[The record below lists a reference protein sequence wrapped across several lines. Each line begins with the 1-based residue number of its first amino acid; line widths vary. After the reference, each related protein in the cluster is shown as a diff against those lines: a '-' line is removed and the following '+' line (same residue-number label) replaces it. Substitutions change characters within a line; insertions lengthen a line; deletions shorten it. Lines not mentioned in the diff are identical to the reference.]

1 MSNKILIELLGD
13 ASPFLE
19 TIFQSL
25 EANKVDVRN
34 YELDHICY
42 RVETIE
48 RYEALKKALSPL
60 GKLLVESQIGGR
72 SIATFQLHKPIVFQ
86 NRQIHV
92 LELPAPKTGSFY
104 KEGFEHVE
112 FVIDTPFEN
121 FMQKHSHLSFK
132 TKGMSKAVNPEISL
146 RYDDFA
152 VKFHHHTLAYVIEFL
167 D

>member
-1 MSNKILIELLGD
+1 MSNKKLEALLGD
-13 ASPFLE
+13 TRPFLE
-19 TIFQSL
+19 TIFQRL
-25 EANKVDVRN
+25 ETDKVAVGD

-42 RVETIE
+42 RVETVE
-48 RYEALKKALSPL
+48 RYEALKKALASL

-72 SIATFQLHKPIVFQ
+72 PIATFQLHHPILFQ

-92 LELPAPKTGSFY
+92 LELPAPKVGSFY

-121 FMQKHSHLSFK
+121 FIQKHPHLNFK

-152 VKFHHHTLAYVIEFL
+152 VKFHHHSLAYVIEFL